1 MTVVALVLA
10 AGQGSRFGADKRR
23 AVLGDGRSLLQHS
36 VERALA
42 VFDEVRVVLR
52 DGESADVLGL
62 PATCCIVPS
71 PDAGLGMGH
80 SLAAGAASLS
90 DCDAQAAAI
99 VLGDMPWILPQTYRR
114 LVEAADPGAIVV
126 PHYQGQNGHPV
137 LFGHD
142 YWPELAKLCGD
153 EGARSVLQRHR
164 DRVRVLDVDDSG
176 VLRDVDTPAAL
187 VQGISRSL

>member
-36 VERALA
+36 VERALG

-52 DGESADVLGL
+52 AGESAAQLGL
-62 PATCCIVPS
+62 PARCRVVPS

-80 SLAAGAASLS
+80 SLAAGIASLGDS
-90 DCDAQAAAI
+90 QATAVAI
-99 VLGDMPWILPQTYRR
+99 VLGDMPWILPQTLRE
-114 LVEAADPGAIVV
+114 LASQTAAPRIVV
-126 PHYQGQNGHPV
+126 PRHAGCNGHPV
-137 LFGHD
+137 LFGRAF
-142 YWPELAKLCGD
+142 WGELAALGGD

-164 DRVRVLDVDDSG
+164 QSVVWLETEDGG
-176 VLRDVDTPAAL
+176 VLRDVDEPGAL
-187 VQGISRSL
+187 G